1 MPGVAHEPAPVQ
13 CETGVYVAPMHDA
26 VPQATLAL
34 ACSQAPAPLQL
45 PVLPQ
50 GGLGAHRFAVSGVPA
65 GMFAHLPALPVM
77 LHDWQSAHDMVL
89 QQTPST
95 Q

>member
-1 MPGVAHEPAPVQ
+1 VQ
-13 CETGVYVAPMHDA
+13 DA

-50 GGLGAHRFAVSGVPA
+50 GGLAAQPPCGSTLPEPTLAHVPVE
-65 GMFAHLPALPVM
+65 HVWHRP
-77 LHDWQSAHDMVL
+77 HDEDA